1 MLKRSS
7 HLARGAFNP
16 DERLREK
23 VTKAIAASP
32 QIDQGDID
40 VFVHDGEVLLEGTV
54 HGRAARQLA
63 EDLARSV
70 AGVKTVQNRINVQ
83 PSTAPLDAAAPV
95 PRGIWVSRKT
105 SGSSH

>member
-7 HLARGAFNP
+7 HLARGTYNP
-16 DERLREK
+16 DEGLREQ
-23 VTKAIAASP
+23 VTRAIAASP

-40 VFVHDGEVLLEGTV
+40 VFVRNGEVLLEGTV
-54 HGRAARQLA
+54 HDRAARQLA

-70 AGVKTVQNRINVQ
+70 SGVRTVQNRISVQ

-95 PRGIWVSRKT
+95 PRGIWVTRKT
-105 SGSSH
+105 IGSSH

>member
-7 HLARGAFNP
+7 HLTRGAHNP
-16 DERLREK
+16 DEGLREQ
-23 VTKAIAASP
+23 VLKAIAASP

-40 VFVHDGEVLLEGTV
+40 VFVRNGAVLLEGTV
-54 HGRAARQLA
+54 HGRDARQLA

-70 AGVKTVQNRINVQ
+70 DGVKSVQNRIDVQ

-95 PRGIWVSRKT
+95 PRGIWVSRRAT
-105 SGSSH
+105 DRSH